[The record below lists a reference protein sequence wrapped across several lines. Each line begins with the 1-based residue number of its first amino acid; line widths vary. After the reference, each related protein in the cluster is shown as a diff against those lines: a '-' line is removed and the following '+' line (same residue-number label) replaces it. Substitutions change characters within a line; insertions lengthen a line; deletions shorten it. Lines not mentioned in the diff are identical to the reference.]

1 MNQNSRKIHKIMGW
15 IFIGGGS
22 IFVLGLSLSQK
33 PLDIGFVLAFL
44 IIPLIF
50 IALGIYWLVRVR
62 KEEKIEKEAK
72 LKGKKSNTSF
82 TTSSRVLPNE
92 GQG

>member
-1 MNQNSRKIHKIMGW
+1 MDQNSRKIHKTMGW

-22 IFVLGLSLSQK
+22 IFVLALSLSQK
-33 PLDIGFVLAFL
+33 PLNIGFVLAFL

-50 IALGIYWLVRVR
+50 IALGISWLVRVR

-72 LKGKKSNTSF
+72 LKGKKFAKFMN
-82 TTSSRVLPNE
+82 
-92 GQG
+92 